1 MKRFGLGDHK
11 FDPNIAAHLSK
22 CSSRICNDLT
32 FINYIGGALYCNSED
47 YYHYNKGAKGIAGLN
62 GQAEES
68 LNSEIGRFTSKE
80 TRGGDTVEYPSIAD
94 VFSDL
99 EELFDV

>member
-1 MKRFGLGDHK
+1 MKKFGLGDHR

-22 CSSRICNDLT
+22 YSSRICNDLT
-32 FINYIGGALYCNSED
+32 FVNFIGGVLYCNSED
-47 YYHYNKGAKGIAGLN
+47 YHHYNKGAKCIAGLN

-68 LNSEIGRFTSKE
+68 LNNEIEKFTSKE
-80 TRGGDTVEYPSIAD
+80 TRGEYTVEYPSIVD